1 MKPSPAA
8 LALLALPLASL
19 AQPNPDTD
27 LAYGAN
33 VGWVNIQPQR
43 GNHIYVDAG
52 EHFFSGY
59 IYGANIGWISLGNGM
74 PKNGHSYSNTTGDD
88 SGINNDGAGNL
99 SGLAYGAN
107 IGWINFGWAGL
118 NDPNR
123 PRFDLD
129 DGEFHGFA
137 YSANCGWVNLGTGR
151 LFVTAINRVDS
162 DHDGIDDAWEM
173 QWFGNLTTAGI
184 GTDHDGDGQ
193 SDSAE
198 YVADTDPLRAND
210 YLKVVSHAYANGQTT
225 VAIVFT
231 SQPSRR
237 YQLQHST
244 DLVKWDDSGL
254 GEFNPDAGTTTTKG
268 FSFTG
273 NARHFFRVVAVLPL
287 PQP

>member
-1 MKPSPAA
+1 MRPFPAT
-8 LALLALPLASL
+8 LTLLALPLAAL

-27 LAYGAN
+27 FAYGAN
-33 VGWVNIQPQR
+33 TGWTNVQPQR

-52 EHFFSGY
+52 EHFFAGY
-59 IYGANIGWISLGNGM
+59 LYGANIGWISMGDGT
-74 PKNGHSYSNTTGDD
+74 PANGHSYSNTTAGDF
-88 SGINNDGAGNL
+88 GVNHDGAGNL
-99 SGLAYGAN
+99 SGYAYGAN

-123 PRFDLD
+123 ARFDLA

-137 YSANCGWVNLGTGR
+137 YSANCGWINLGTGR
-151 LFVTAINRVDS
+151 LFVLGLHRPDTDA
-162 DHDGIDDAWEM
+162 DGIDDTWEM

-184 GTDHDGDGQ
+184 GTDKDGDGQ
-193 SDSAE
+193 SDAAE
-198 YVADTDPLRAND
+198 YVADTDPLRAAD
-210 YLKVVSHAYANGQTT
+210 YLKVVSHAYADGQTT
-225 VAIVFT
+225 VSIVFT

-244 DLVKWDDSGL
+244 DLVNWSDSGL
-254 GEFNPDAGTTTTKG
+254 GEFSPDAGATTTKG

-273 NARHFFRVVAVLPL
+273 SARHFFRVVAVLPL